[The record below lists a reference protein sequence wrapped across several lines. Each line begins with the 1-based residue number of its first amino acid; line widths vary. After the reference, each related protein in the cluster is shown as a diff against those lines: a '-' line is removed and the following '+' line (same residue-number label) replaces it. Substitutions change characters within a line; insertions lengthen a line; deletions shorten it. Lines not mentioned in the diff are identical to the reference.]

1 MTDEKTLALL
11 SKQGMLPLFYDD
23 DAEVCYAVLKALYAA
38 GIRMA
43 EFTNRGAAA
52 FDNFKYLLQ
61 KRDQEMQGM
70 LLAAGTIKNGEDA
83 KKFVRAGA
91 DCIISPGMVKEVG
104 TVVQDAGLVWIPG
117 CMTPTEIIM
126 AESAGA
132 RLVKIFPGQLLGSGF
147 IRAVKELFPTL
158 QFMPTGGVE
167 AEAENLKAWFDAGV
181 SAVGMGSKLI
191 SKEILRTRNYN
202 EITRLANHAM
212 GIISE
217 VRK

>member
-1 MTDEKTLALL
+1 MTDEKTMALL
-11 SKQGMLPLFYDD
+11 IRQGMLPLFYDD

-43 EFTNRGAAA
+43 EFTNRGVAA

-61 KRDQEMQGM
+61 KRDQEMQDM
-70 LLAAGTIKNGEDA
+70 LLAAGTIKDGEDA
-83 KKFVRAGA
+83 KKFAKAGA
-91 DCIISPGMVKEVG
+91 DCIISPGMIKEVG
-104 TVVQDAGLVWIPG
+104 AAAQEAGLLWIPG
-117 CMTPTEIIM
+117 CMTPTEIIIS
-126 AESAGA
+126 ENAGA
-132 RLVKIFPGQLLGSGF
+132 RLVKIFPGQLLGPGF
-147 IRAVKELFPTL
+147 IRAIRELFPKL

-167 AEAENLKAWFDAGV
+167 AEPGNLSAWFDAGV
-181 SAVGMGSKLI
+181 CAVGMGSKLI
-191 SKEILRTRNYN
+191 SKEILRERNYN